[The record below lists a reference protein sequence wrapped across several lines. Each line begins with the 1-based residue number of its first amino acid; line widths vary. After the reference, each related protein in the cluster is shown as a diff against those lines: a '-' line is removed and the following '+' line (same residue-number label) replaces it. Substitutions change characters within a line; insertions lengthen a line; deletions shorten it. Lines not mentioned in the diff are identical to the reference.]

1 MQSNN
6 WQLAVARF
14 SRRLGLRGDSASVL
28 QIETRRGDEE
38 IGEPS

>member
-6 WQLAVARF
+6 WQLAAARF
-14 SRRLGLRGDSASVL
+14 SRHLGLRGDSASV